1 MYLNELRSSIERLI
15 TERWPG
21 LGYRL
26 WVPCSGATADGQQ
39 CKGRFPL
46 DALAR
51 FRENGQQ
58 STGCYECGEL
68 RDIGGLLTGFTPPSE
83 SLIVQL
89 NDVQDQLAGFAAKA
103 GGQLA
108 EIASGIGG
116 LTSQASELARQTART
131 ADLVRRVLGFVAV
144 EVTDCPRLFTLRRR
158 DYSFADRLR
167 LHQEHYELTL
177 WCEHPGA
184 EHPCAAATY
193 NIDQDKKWFAE
204 IAPYARLAVKTLQLA
219 VPVAAALDLVA
230 LPTARRDDAR
240 ARLDVMTSIIDD
252 IPDITPD
259 LVDRELALSEFADPR
274 HVAGQLPPAEGQALR
289 LVRRIIFE
297 KDPNHAFGDL
307 RRVQSP
313 AGDLLWVCAD
323 HYREYDPGLPVLPV
337 QD

>member
-1 MYLNELRSSIERLI
+1 M
-15 TERWPG
+15 
-21 LGYRL
+21 
-26 WVPCSGATADGQQ
+26 PCSGATADGRQ

-83 SLIVQL
+83 SLTVQL
-89 NDVQDQLAGFAAKA
+89 NDVQYQLTGFAAQV

-116 LTSQASELARQTART
+116 LNSQATELARQTAQT
-131 ADLVRRVLGFVAV
+131 ADLVRRVLGFIAV
-144 EVTDCPRLFTLRRR
+144 EVTDCPRLFTLGRRNYR
-158 DYSFADRLR
+158 FVDRMR

-184 EHPCAAATY
+184 EHPCVEATY
-193 NIDQDKKWFAE
+193 SIDQDKKWFAE
-204 IAPYARLAVKTLQLA
+204 IAPYARLVVKTLQLA

-240 ARLDVMTSIIDD
+240 ARLDVMKSIIED
-252 IPDITPD
+252 IPDIAPD
-259 LVDRELALSEFADPR
+259 LVDRELALSEFADPQQ
-274 HVAGQLPPAEGQALR
+274 VASQLPRAEGQALR
-289 LVRRIIFE
+289 FVRRIIFE
-297 KDPNHAFGDL
+297 KDPDHAFGDL
-307 RRVQSP
+307 RRVQSS